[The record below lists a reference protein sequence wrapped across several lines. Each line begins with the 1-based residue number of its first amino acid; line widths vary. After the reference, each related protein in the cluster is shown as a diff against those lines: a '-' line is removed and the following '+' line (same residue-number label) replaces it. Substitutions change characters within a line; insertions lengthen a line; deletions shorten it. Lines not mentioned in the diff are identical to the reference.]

1 MKKDLRNRKISLKS
15 CYSTDL
21 FTQKKG
27 VVMKTVLV
35 IIILGFCI
43 SSNAQIHIGAKGGI
57 SIPDLKG
64 NNEQS
69 KGYTSRL
76 GGYGGVMANFQ
87 LSKYFSLQTEVN
99 FSPQGGQRKGMQQVP
114 SDAIGDITLPPGT
127 KLYANFKST
136 TILNYIE
143 IPVLAKL
150 TLGYN
155 RLSYYICAGPHIAF
169 LMEAKTKTSGSSS
182 LYFDKG
188 ATIPLMLNGNAFPP
202 VSFKGNTDIKESI
215 KTINAGLQGGL
226 GIQYPVGPGNVF
238 AEGRAIFGL
247 TNIQTHPEIDGK
259 NKTGSFAV
267 AAGYLIK
274 IK

>member
-1 MKKDLRNRKISLKS
+1 
-15 CYSTDL
+15 
-21 FTQKKG
+21 
-27 VVMKTVLV
+27 MKTILV
-35 IIILGFCI
+35 IIGLFFCI
-43 SSNAQIHIGAKGGI
+43 SSGAQIHIGAKGGI

-76 GGYGGVMANFQ
+76 GGYGGVMANFK
-87 LSKYFSLQTEVN
+87 LSEYFSLQPEVN
-99 FSPQGGQRKGMQQVP
+99 FSPQGGQRKGLQSIP
-114 SDAIGDITLPPGT
+114 ADAISGITLPPGT

-150 TLGYN
+150 TLGHN
-155 RLSYYICAGPHIAF
+155 KLTYYICAGPDIAF

-182 LYFDKG
+182 IYLDEKG
-188 ATIPLMLNGNAFPP
+188 TIPLRLNGNAFPP
-202 VSFKGNTDIKESI
+202 VSFNGNTDIKESI

-238 AEGRAIFGL
+238 AEGRAILGL

-259 NKTGSFAV
+259 NKTGSLAAAV
-267 AAGYLIK
+267 GYLIK